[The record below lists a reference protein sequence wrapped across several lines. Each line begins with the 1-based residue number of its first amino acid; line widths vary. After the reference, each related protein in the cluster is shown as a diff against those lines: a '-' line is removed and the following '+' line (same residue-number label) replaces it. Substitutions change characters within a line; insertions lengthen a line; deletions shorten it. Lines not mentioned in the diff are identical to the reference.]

1 MACVEEPR
9 RLIASLS
16 KWLRFHRRRSCGS
29 MRGSLLSGCCIGTA
43 GRGRRCRV
51 LLLPVL
57 VACLL
62 VALLGV
68 PRSGLQSS
76 SGSSAITASSIPQN
90 GSGMGPG
97 CNPETGSMC
106 GFGLLPDVLCPE
118 TRNSQVRIF
127 FPSKLSVEVGINRDA
142 YQMQKNSMASD
153 HEENSNRVHAD
164 AVALHGLQNITLE

>member
-29 MRGSLLSGCCIGTA
+29 MRGSLLSGCTGTA
-43 GRGRRCRV
+43 GGRRCRV

-62 VALLGV
+62 VVLLGV

-76 SGSSAITASSIPQN
+76 SGSSGITAPSIPKN
-90 GSGMGPG
+90 ASGMGSG
-97 CNPETGSMC
+97 CNSETGSMC

-118 TRNSQVRIF
+118 TRESQVRIF
-127 FPSKLSVEVGINRDA
+127 FPSKLSVDVGINRDA

-164 AVALHGLQNITLE
+164 AVALHGLQNIALE